1 MSIDKNKDNSKIKV
15 LLGMADSIDSYVAA
29 HLLKK
34 QNYQVMAFALINW
47 SEGKVGFT
55 KEVEKEEVFEEIK
68 APRCHIKNLSNIEK
82 FCEKLNIPLYVTD
95 ANEEFADK
103 ILDNAVSSK
112 IIGKTYQTC
121 FRCTKF
127 KLNILHEKAKLLK
140 CDYISTPHYAKV
152 YKNHS
157 SNEFFVYR
165 ANDLVNDQSYK
176 LSSVPKEVL
185 SKLMLPLSEL
195 KREEVLKIGKKFNFE
210 PEKEEP
216 NKKKLCFVYED
227 NFTEFVESK
236 VSPAIYLTGDIVDYK
251 SGKGLGEHR
260 GLHNYFEGQKN
271 LVLKESMGKEKYNVI
286 DISENS
292 KTVSLSLEEHG
303 YSSFHLY
310 DCEIAVEL
318 DRSKFVDLYIKIGFK
333 NELLPCKLVFKNSKN
348 SIVYLNEEHKDI
360 LGNSLCVIY
369 SSNKGSSRIMG
380 YGFIGYRGEIKYLDR
395 VSDFRE
401 ENDDEGIS
409 DSPTF

>member
-1 MSIDKNKDNSKIKV
+1 MSIDKNKDNSKTKI

-34 QNYQVMAFALINW
+34 QNYQVMALALINW
-47 SEGKVGFT
+47 TEGKVGFT

-95 ANEEFADK
+95 AADEFSDK

-127 KLNILHEKAKLLK
+127 KMNILYQKAKLLK
-140 CDYISTPHYAKV
+140 CDYISTAHYAKV

-157 SNEFFVYR
+157 SNEYFIYR
-165 ANDLVNDQSYK
+165 ANDLENDQSYK

-185 SKLMLPLSEL
+185 SSLMLPLSEL
-195 KREEVLKIGKKFNFE
+195 KREEVLKIGKKFDLV
-210 PEKEEP
+210 PENQEP
-216 NKKKLCFVYED
+216 NKKKLCFVYEN
-227 NFTEFVESK
+227 NFTDFVESK
-236 VSPAIYLTGDIVDYK
+236 VSSSIYLTGSIIELNTK
-251 SGKGLGEHR
+251 KGLGDHR
-260 GLHNYFEGQKN
+260 GLHHFYEGQKN
-271 LVLKESMGKEKYNVI
+271 YVFKDSLGKEKYNVI
-286 DISENS
+286 DISESS
-292 KTVSLSLEEHG
+292 KTVYLSLEEHG
-303 YSSFHLY
+303 FSSFHLY
-310 DCEIAVEL
+310 DCELAMEL
-318 DRSKFVDLYIKIGFK
+318 DRSKFVDLFIKVGFK
-333 NELLPCKLVFKNSKN
+333 SELIPCKLVFKNSRN
-348 SIVYLNEEHKDI
+348 CIVYLNDEHNDV

-369 SSNKGSSRIMG
+369 SSNKGSSRILG
-380 YGFIGYRGEIKYLDR
+380 YGFIGYRGDIKYLDR
-395 VSDFRE
+395 VSEFRKE
-401 ENDDEGIS
+401 GDDEDIS